1 MQVKT
6 ILKTGLRGEAE
17 RSFLRIFR
25 IILLRSEK
33 RGIMVGIL
41 SREGMILDDGR
52 REDYQILLV
61 PHQIVL
67 VLIVTRL
74 DLPGRVDKGA
84 ILVQSLRWG
93 FVDLSMIDLL
103 PRLVDL
109 NKVLSHSILVWL
121 FLQSIG
127 KGILLVF

>member
-1 MQVKT
+1 
-6 ILKTGLRGEAE
+6 
-17 RSFLRIFR
+17 
-25 IILLRSEK
+25 
-33 RGIMVGIL
+33 MVGIL
-41 SREGMILDDGR
+41 SCEGMILDDGR

-61 PHQIVL
+61 PHQIAL

-121 FLQSIG
+121 FLKSIG